1 MSAAVTPAQ
10 SNEREAES
18 RLAVRLVEFNLHPAR
33 YAHRSWYESSSAQP
47 LINGI
52 FDEQGRAH
60 GRAERKLSDWLLH
73 ELDLQNE
80 MDWEMTEPQK
90 SLWLLE
96 RPSLE
101 RMARELSLAMHRE
114 WLLQVIDAAQ
124 LRSLYSKVDEAAVRF
139 VIEEVP
145 RGPFHRQSP
154 TVSFSPDAVADL
166 DSKLKEDGARTLMA
180 LLQPTWRAVRH
191 RAQLMFSRS
200 LGLGSVP
207 SFEAA
212 HCGQALELICGLL
225 VPRRFPEWAWCF

>member
-1 MSAAVTPAQ
+1 MSAAVAHSH

-18 RLAVRLVEFNLHPAR
+18 RRAVRLVEFNLHVAR
-33 YAHRSWYESSSAQP
+33 YAHRSWYERSSAQP
-47 LINGI
+47 LINDI
-52 FDEQGRAH
+52 FDAQGRAH
-60 GRAERKLSDWLLH
+60 GRAQRKMSDWLLH
-73 ELDLQNE
+73 ELDLQDE

-90 SLWLLE
+90 ALWLLE
-96 RPSLE
+96 RSSLE
-101 RMARELSLAMHRE
+101 RMAQELSLAMHRE

-154 TVSFSPDAVADL
+154 TVSFSSDVIADL
-166 DSKLKEDGARTLMA
+166 ESKLKEDGARTLMA
-180 LLQPTWRAVRH
+180 LLQPTWRAVRG

-200 LGLGSVP
+200 LGLGGVP

-212 HCGQALELICGLL
+212 HCDQALEFICGLL